1 MAGKLGRALVLLVLL
16 AAALITQAPLAVFLL
31 AFALVLLVLLRLDAA
46 YLRRQVTAELLVPD
60 KPVIQGE
67 DFTLTVRLRNR
78 SRLPIPALVVL
89 LNAADEWGGGQITL
103 RCAAMLGGRE
113 SAEQRITLNAGKS
126 GVWSIAVRG
135 ITLRDHLG
143 VFTAAC
149 PAAVQSQSICVLP
162 AAAAGKAKAETA
174 PDEDGDEADTR
185 AALGGSYELREYRDG
200 DTIKQV
206 HWKLSAK
213 LDRLMVREP
222 LTALRAAL
230 TPGEDLDGAEE
241 WGDFPQQAAKH
252 RKNPPKRKK
261 ERTALSRRGAADPG
275 SGLKF
280 VDRVLV
286 STQRP
291 AAHPA
296 LWLAADAALLVIP
309 GFESLLAR
317 SGLLVSAVI
326 LNALATSLYI
336 GAGFGAGPRDG
347 LMTGIH
353 ARTGWPVRR
362 IRTAIEVSVL
372 LIGWLLGGTVGV
384 GTVLYALAIGPLIQ
398 LCLPWFR
405 HQPQARI
412 RIKNTPGARST
423 AGD

>member
-103 RCAAMLGGRE
+103 RCAAMLGGKE

-230 TPGEDLDGAEE
+230 TPGGDLDGAEE

-291 AAHPA
+291 AAHPV
-296 LWLAADAALLVIP
+296 LWLAADAALLLALTFGLLLVLST
-309 GFESLLAR
+309 GFGIAVPLWVWPAAAAFCAGWALFLRAPQALRRWGLLAGVIVYLVVLFICQRNFLAGAQQPPTGQRQR
-317 SGLLVSAVI
+317 SWGCFCCWPPCPLPGRWPLRPCAVRMPCCWI
-326 LNALATSLYI
+326 
-336 GAGFGAGPRDG
+336 
-347 LMTGIH
+347 
-353 ARTGWPVRR
+353 
-362 IRTAIEVSVL
+362 
-372 LIGWLLGGTVGV
+372 
-384 GTVLYALAIGPLIQ
+384 
-398 LCLPWFR
+398 
-405 HQPQARI
+405 
-412 RIKNTPGARST
+412 
-423 AGD
+423 